1 MSMEMRVFFRGD
13 VPDTA
18 ALTQAFKELD
28 FRSPSSHPTIRSR
41 DTAASCRCCCEEQE
55 SGAEFYLDDGRDQI
69 EEMVVPE
76 RLEDIDPSFDRS
88 ISFRF
93 GGDWNELV
101 CATCAVAAL
110 AKLLNG
116 VVYEEQD
123 GVLWPVDQAIKEARN
138 LLDEAE
144 GSVDGQVRQKEQ
156 VAAATISKVFG
167 APEGIRTP
175 DPQIRSLVLYPAELP
190 AQCGWTV
197 SCPLFAST
205 ARGWLSGVS
214 V

>member
-18 ALTQAFKELD
+18 ALTRAMQEVGFPISVVQPDYPLQGHRG
-28 FRSPSSHPTIRSR
+28 FMPMLLRG
-41 DTAASCRCCCEEQE
+41 QE

-76 RLEDIDPSFDRS
+76 RFADVDPSFDRT

-93 GGDWNELV
+93 GSKWDELI

-116 VVYEEQD
+116 IVYEEQD
-123 GVLWPVDQAIKEARN
+123 GVLWPVDQAIQEARN
-138 LLDEAE
+138 FLEM
-144 GSVDGQVRQKEQ
+144 
-156 VAAATISKVFG
+156 
-167 APEGIRTP
+167 PEP
-175 DPQIRSLVLYPAELP
+175 D
-190 AQCGWTV
+190 
-197 SCPLFAST
+197 
-205 ARGWLSGVS
+205 
-214 V
+214 